1 MESSRLGSAH
11 GILVVGSVRKALPR
25 SYSAFLGRFDRP
37 TEIQVEAVPIV
48 LDGGDVLLCA
58 PTASGKTEAYCAPAV
73 ETLMRLRKVGEE
85 PIPRLL
91 LVSPTR
97 ALANDLHRRLQ
108 GAMDTLGVQLGR
120 YTGEHKERKSGK
132 LPEAMIVTPESLD
145 SLLARRKHVLAGVRT
160 VVVDEIHV
168 LDGTSRGDQ
177 LRFLLH
183 RLEMAAEERPQRI
196 GASATVADPEAL
208 ALRYL
213 KDPKVC
219 VASGDRKLKAKSFK
233 GTTPTAMGQHLNVLA
248 KAGLRKIL
256 IFAQSRKDVDE
267 LSLGLK
273 GRSLFADRIFAHHG
287 SLSKAHRER
296 TERNYHDAPAA
307 VAVATMTLELG
318 IDIGSVDYVIL
329 CSPPANV
336 ASLMQRIG
344 RGGRRRDTIRFGYAW
359 RDVGEEFRIRVMAR
373 AGAQGKLLQDGY
385 GLRTSVAVQQ
395 AASFA
400 GAEGY
405 VTAGI
410 LHSMVPVELRE
421 LFSVEQCKAILD
433 SMVQG
438 EWLEVPRSGRYV
450 LTESLEARYDYGT
463 MHSNLDGA
471 RGVDVVDRLT
481 GDVVGKMRGGAGSQ
495 VAMGGAGRRVVQHQ
509 GDRILTDAS
518 KGGEGAQYETKGSPL
533 TSFALGRALAEGLG
547 AGPAEM
553 LQVNEDGAVRLV
565 HGLGTLGSLF
575 LSALMVGEGFSY
587 GAGKPSPVTLALPSP
602 IEYIPLAT
610 PERMEQFLHSNQAQ
624 LVRLCG
630 MGPYH
635 NLLPDDLKRS
645 SVAQVAQLQVIADFI
660 NAASVREAGFS
671 DDFPAALSDL

>member
-1 MESSRLGSAH
+1 M
-11 GILVVGSVRKALPR
+11 GSVRRALPR
-25 SYSAFLGRFDRP
+25 TYSAFLGRFDRP
-37 TEIQVEAVPIV
+37 SEIQVKGVPLV

-58 PTASGKTEAYCAPAV
+58 PTASGKTESYCAPAV
-73 ETLMRLRKVGEE
+73 EAILRMRKPGEE
-85 PIPRLL
+85 STPRLL
-91 LVSPTR
+91 MVSPTR

-183 RLEMAAEERPQRI
+183 RLELAADERPQRI
-196 GASATVADPEAL
+196 GASATVADPDAL

-213 KDPKVC
+213 KDPKIC
-219 VASGDRKLKAKSFK
+219 EAAGHRKLKAKSFK
-233 GTTPTAMGQHLNVLA
+233 GTTPTAMGTHLNVLA

-256 IFAQSRKDVDE
+256 IFVPSRKDVDV

-273 GRSLFADRIFAHHG
+273 GKSMFAERIFAHHG

-296 TERNYHDAPAA
+296 TERTFHDAPAA

-359 RDVGEEFRIRVMAR
+359 RDEGEEFRIRAMAR
-373 AGAQGKLLQDGY
+373 AGAQGRLLQDGY
-385 GLRTSVAVQQ
+385 GLRASVAVQQ
-395 AASFA
+395 AASVA
-400 GAEGY
+400 GANGY
-405 VTAGI
+405 VTPKQ
-410 LHSMVPVELRE
+410 LYSMVPPELRE
-421 LFSVEQCKAILD
+421 VFPLEQCRAILD
-433 SMVQG
+433 SMVQAD
-438 EWLEVPRSGRYV
+438 WLEAPKSGRYV
-450 LTESLEARYDYGT
+450 LTESLEARYELGT
-463 MHSNLDGA
+463 LHSNLDGA
-471 RGVDVVDRLT
+471 RGVDVVDRIT
-481 GDVVGKMRGGAGSQ
+481 GDVVGKLRGSADHK
-495 VAMGGAGRRVVQHQ
+495 VAMGGTGRRVVSHQ
-509 GDRILTDAS
+509 GDRILTDKAQ
-518 KGGEGAQYETKGSPL
+518 GGAGAQYETKGTPL
-533 TSFALGRALAEGLG
+533 TSLALGRDLAEALG
-547 AGPAEM
+547 AGPQEM
-553 LQVNEDGAVRLV
+553 LQVRSDGAICFV
-565 HGLGTLGSLF
+565 HGLGTLGGLF
-575 LSALMVGEGFSY
+575 LSSLMVAEGFSY
-587 GAGKPSPVTLALPSP
+587 GAGKPSPVTLALPGA
-602 IEYIPLAT
+602 IEFVPLAT
-610 PERMEQFLHSNQAQ
+610 PERVQQFLAKHQGQ

-635 NLLPDDLKRS
+635 NILPEDMRRESL
-645 SVAQVAQLQVIADFI
+645 AQVAGLQMICDQI
-660 NAASVREAGFS
+660 NAVRVGEPCHG
-671 DDFPAALSDL
+671 DDLPAAWQNL